1 MAFTEYI
8 EEFDGGF
15 LQPLTVKNSD
25 EVDSSLHSLQ
35 EKVDSR
41 IIGKQCLRLPRVDC
55 ELSLSCQGCPK
66 HLVASSKKIKL
77 NYTKYLLSDRKSS
90 VPGVPQRYLV

>member
-41 IIGKQCLRLPRVDC
+41 IIGKQCLRLPQSG
-55 ELSLSCQGCPK
+55 L
-66 HLVASSKKIKL
+66 
-77 NYTKYLLSDRKSS
+77 
-90 VPGVPQRYLV
+90 

>member
-1 MAFTEYI
+1 MRHHYYSIHNYAEVMAFTEYI

-41 IIGKQCLRLPRVDC
+41 IIGKQCLRLPQSG
-55 ELSLSCQGCPK
+55 L
-66 HLVASSKKIKL
+66 
-77 NYTKYLLSDRKSS
+77 
-90 VPGVPQRYLV
+90 